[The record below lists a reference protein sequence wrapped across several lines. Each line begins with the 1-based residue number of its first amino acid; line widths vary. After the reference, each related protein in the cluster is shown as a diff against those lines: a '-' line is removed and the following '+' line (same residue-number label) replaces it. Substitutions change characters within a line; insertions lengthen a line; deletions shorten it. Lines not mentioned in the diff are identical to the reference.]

1 MKALVAFLGYNIL
14 FSKFFILDIP
24 AYEDLSSFQ
33 VGEAKNHRKD
43 IRPVIGCEKEF
54 IL

>member
-1 MKALVAFLGYNIL
+1 MLLRIGHIHVALT
-14 FSKFFILDIP
+14 SKFFNLDIP
-24 AYEDLSSFQ
+24 AHEDLSSFQ
-33 VGEAKNHRKD
+33 VGEPKNHRKD